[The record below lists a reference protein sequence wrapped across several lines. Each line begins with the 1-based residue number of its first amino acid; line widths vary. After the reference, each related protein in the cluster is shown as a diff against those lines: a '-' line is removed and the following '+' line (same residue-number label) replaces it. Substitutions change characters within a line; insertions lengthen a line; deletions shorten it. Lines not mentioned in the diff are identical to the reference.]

1 MGLIVSVIAMIS
13 GWGLTMYVG
22 SHPWQATN
30 LASVFLL
37 LGVGIDD
44 TFVMLSA
51 WKRIQ
56 GNLLR
61 GIDNKTV
68 LIFWAIFLLTSF
80 MILSWNR
87 EKLLLNLL
95 SRALIKLY
103 HSRLSDSKRIKGN
116 LLKGI
121 DNC

>member
-1 MGLIVSVIAMIS
+1 MGKTNDFIYFEISNVFCSFRALMGLIVSVIAMIS

-22 SHPWQATN
+22 IHPWQATN

-56 GNLLR
+56 GNLF
-61 GIDNKTV
+61 KK
-68 LIFWAIFLLTSF
+68 F
-80 MILSWNR
+80 
-87 EKLLLNLL
+87 K
-95 SRALIKLY
+95 K
-103 HSRLSDSKRIKGN
+103 
-116 LLKGI
+116 
-121 DNC
+121 NCKQNFKI

>member
-1 MGLIVSVIAMIS
+1 MYFVLFRALTGLIVSVIAMIS

-61 GIDNKTV
+61 VSDNKTV
-68 LIFWAIFLLTSF
+68 KDREFQYFGQFFW
-80 MILSWNR
+80 
-87 EKLLLNLL
+87 
-95 SRALIKLY
+95 
-103 HSRLSDSKRIKGN
+103 
-116 LLKGI
+116 
-121 DNC
+121 

>member
-1 MGLIVSVIAMIS
+1 MGLIISVIAMIS

-61 GIDNKTV
+61 SIDNKTV
-68 LIFWAIFLLTSF
+68 KERNFNFLGNFLVTSF
-80 MILSWNR
+80 MVLS
-87 EKLLLNLL
+87 
-95 SRALIKLY
+95 
-103 HSRLSDSKRIKGN
+103 
-116 LLKGI
+116 
-121 DNC
+121 

>member
-1 MGLIVSVIAMIS
+1 MGLIVTVIAMFS

-22 SHPWQATN
+22 IHPWQGTN

-51 WKRIQ
+51 WKRTL

-61 GIDNKTV
+61 
-68 LIFWAIFLLTSF
+68 S
-80 MILSWNR
+80 
-87 EKLLLNLL
+87 
-95 SRALIKLY
+95 
-103 HSRLSDSKRIKGN
+103 
-116 LLKGI
+116 I